1 MSPSQTKAT
10 IRMVAASFAAGAS
23 AMVLFGLVAPVA
35 VQGGLSI
42 REAIAASAESERPV
56 IEPLDVAAIQAQLA
70 KAQAEMDASRAAT
83 DGAMARLERLSGG

>member
-1 MSPSQTKAT
+1 
-10 IRMVAASFAAGAS
+10 
-23 AMVLFGLVAPVA
+23 
-35 VQGGLSI
+35 
-42 REAIAASAESERPV
+42 V